1 MRCHWLA
8 TSRWQFSLLGS
19 AACWR
24 GCRLWTGLCEYLQG
38 HNGASQFIFETL
50 EIWYGSSGNPLKEI
64 LEAVIIGNCYVLVE
78 HKGVL
83 RNNVSDGYC

>member
-19 AACWR
+19 AAVSAQVQADR
-24 GCRLWTGLCEYLQG
+24 PCEYLQG

-83 RNNVSDGYC
+83 RNNVSDGYY

>member
-1 MRCHWLA
+1 LGN
-8 TSRWQFSLLGS
+8 LLS
-19 AACWR
+19 A
-24 GCRLWTGLCEYLQG
+24 LS
-38 HNGASQFIFETL
+38 GASHFIFETL

-83 RNNVSDGYC
+83 RNNVSDGYY